1 MSAEFVER
9 FMRFWAAPDP
19 AALDELLHD
28 DAHLVQPLMP
38 EARSRA
44 AYAQSTRRLL
54 AVMPDLHGRT
64 HRWGPTEDGVLIEH
78 TLAGTLGGK
87 ALSWDLTDRITLRD
101 GRVVERIAYFD
112 PLPLLLGVVKRPRAW
127 LRSCSGRASR
137 DVEPDAGRALGGH
150 ARGVDRRRA
159 GAVRPAR
166 VHRRY
171 PRPRSSIAR
180 E

>member
-9 FMRFWAAPDP
+9 FKRFWAAPDP
-19 AALDELLHD
+19 AALDELMHE
-28 DAHLVQPLMP
+28 DARLVQPLMR

-44 AYAQSTRRLL
+44 AYAGAMRRLL

-112 PLPLLLGVVKRPRAW
+112 PLPLVLAGLTRPRAW
-127 LRSCSGRASR
+127 VPLLRIRF
-137 DVEPDAGRALGGH
+137 
-150 ARGVDRRRA
+150 AR
-159 GAVRPAR
+159 P
-166 VHRRY
+166 
-171 PRPRSSIAR
+171 
-180 E
+180 

>member
-19 AALDELLHD
+19 ATLDDLMHE
-28 DAHLVQPLMP
+28 DARLVQPLMP

-44 AYAQSTRRLL
+44 AYADAMRRLL

-64 HRWGPTEDGVLIEH
+64 QRWGPTDDGVLIEH

-112 PLPLLLGVVKRPRAW
+112 PLPLLLAVLTRPQAW
-127 LRSCSGRASR
+127 VPFVRLRFSR
-137 DVEPDAGRALGGH
+137 P
-150 ARGVDRRRA
+150 
-159 GAVRPAR
+159 
-166 VHRRY
+166 
-171 PRPRSSIAR
+171 
-180 E
+180 

>member
-9 FMRFWAAPDP
+9 FVRFWAAPDP
-19 AALDELLHD
+19 TALDELLHD

-44 AYAQSTRRLL
+44 AYAQSTRWLL

-78 TLAGTLGGK
+78 TLGGK

-112 PLPLLLGVVKRPRAW
+112 PLPLVIAVVKRPRAW
-127 LRSCSGRASR
+127 LPLLRASFSR
-137 DVEPDAGRALGGH
+137 PPTCCS
-150 ARGVDRRRA
+150 ARSA
-159 GAVRPAR
+159 RPAC
-166 VHRRY
+166 
-171 PRPRSSIAR
+171 
-180 E
+180 

>member
-9 FMRFWAAPDP
+9 FKLFWAAPDP
-19 AALDELLHD
+19 AALDELMHE
-28 DAHLVQPLMP
+28 DARLVQPLMR

-44 AYAQSTRRLL
+44 AYAGAMRRLL

-112 PLPLLLGVVKRPRAW
+112 PLPLLPAVLTRPQAW
-127 LRSCSGRASR
+127 VLFVRMRFSR
-137 DVEPDAGRALGGH
+137 P
-150 ARGVDRRRA
+150 
-159 GAVRPAR
+159 
-166 VHRRY
+166 
-171 PRPRSSIAR
+171 
-180 E
+180 

>member
-9 FMRFWAAPDP
+9 FKRFWAAPDL
-19 AALDELLHD
+19 ATLDDLMHE
-28 DAHLVQPLMP
+28 DARLVQSLMP

-44 AYAQSTRRLL
+44 AYAEAMRRLL

-87 ALSWDLTDRITLRD
+87 AFSWDLTDRITLRD

-112 PLPLLLGVVKRPRAW
+112 PLPLLLAVLTRPQAW
-127 LRSCSGRASR
+127 VPFVRMRFSR
-137 DVEPDAGRALGGH
+137 P
-150 ARGVDRRRA
+150 
-159 GAVRPAR
+159 
-166 VHRRY
+166 
-171 PRPRSSIAR
+171 
-180 E
+180 

>member
-112 PLPLLLGVVKRPRAW
+112 PLPLVLGVVRRPRAW
-127 LRSCSGRASR
+127 LPLLRASFS
-137 DVEPDAGRALGGH
+137 
-150 ARGVDRRRA
+150 RR
-159 GAVRPAR
+159 
-166 VHRRY
+166 
-171 PRPRSSIAR
+171 
-180 E
+180 

>member
-9 FMRFWAAPDP
+9 FKQFWEAPDP
-19 AALDELLHD
+19 AAVDALLHE

-44 AYAQSTRRLL
+44 AYAQAMRRLL

-64 HRWGPTEDGVLIEH
+64 RRWGETEDGVLIEH

-101 GRVVERIAYFD
+101 DHVVERIAYFD
-112 PLPLLLGVVKRPRAW
+112 PLPLLLAVLTRPQAW
-127 LRSCSGRASR
+127 IQFLRLRLSR
-137 DVEPDAGRALGGH
+137 P
-150 ARGVDRRRA
+150 
-159 GAVRPAR
+159 
-166 VHRRY
+166 
-171 PRPRSSIAR
+171 
-180 E
+180 

>member
-19 AALDELLHD
+19 ATLDDLLHE
-28 DAHLVQPLMP
+28 DARLVQPLMP

-44 AYAQSTRRLL
+44 AYADAMRRLL

-112 PLPLLLGVVKRPRAW
+112 PLPPLVAVLTRPRAW
-127 LRSCSGRASR
+127 VPFVRMRFSR
-137 DVEPDAGRALGGH
+137 P
-150 ARGVDRRRA
+150 
-159 GAVRPAR
+159 
-166 VHRRY
+166 
-171 PRPRSSIAR
+171 
-180 E
+180 

>member
-44 AYAQSTRRLL
+44 AYARSTRRLSRSCRPARPHAPL
-54 AVMPDLHGRT
+54 
-64 HRWGPTEDGVLIEH
+64 GPTEDGVLIEH

-112 PLPLLLGVVKRPRAW
+112 PLPLVLGVVQRPRAW
-127 LRSCSGRASR
+127 LPLLRASFS
-137 DVEPDAGRALGGH
+137 
-150 ARGVDRRRA
+150 
-159 GAVRPAR
+159 RP
-166 VHRRY
+166 
-171 PRPRSSIAR
+171 
-180 E
+180 